1 MFYAVGVWNAGSSH
15 FVLPFILPV
24 VVKWQIKASKSHL
37 NEIEMSYPD
46 ADHVFK
52 QVGKGSSATLRVCK
66 EGSLD
71 SQIG

>member
-1 MFYAVGVWNAGSSH
+1 MFYAVGVWNKDSSH

-24 VVKWQIKASKSHL
+24 VVKWQIKGAKNHL
-37 NEIEMSYPD
+37 NEIVIFYPD

-52 QVGKGSSATLRVCK
+52 QVGTGSSATMRVCK
-66 EGSLD
+66 PGSLD